1 MYIIV
6 IIKIGVMSYNSI
18 YMLRKTVWVFLCVQ
32 AATQHMCSL
41 VGEPLASQLLALW
54 QVYTFYH
61 ADEEMQA

>member
-1 MYIIV
+1 M
-6 IIKIGVMSYNSI
+6 KNS
-18 YMLRKTVWVFLCVQ
+18 LWVFLCVQ

-61 ADEEMQA
+61 ADKEMQA